1 MTEINNDLTKTTVWE
16 NRKAILICTVVATAS
31 FQYGLDVGLIGGFQ
45 SMTGFLEVFGYRD
58 PATLNGWNLT
68 STVQQL
74 ITSLMTLGAFVGSLL
89 AGPVSTYLNRRMS
102 ICLASVLCIVSTFI
116 LIFTTSL
123 GALYFARLLL
133 GIAKYAYF
141 RSV

>member
-1 MTEINNDLTKTTVWE
+1 MTGQVNNDLTKTTVWD
-16 NRKAILICTVVATAS
+16 NRKAIFICTLIATAS

-45 SMTGFLEVFGYRD
+45 SMTGFLEVYGYRD

-68 STVQQL
+68 SVVQQL

-89 AGPVSTYLNRRMS
+89 AGPVSSYLNRRMS
-102 ICLASVLCIVSTFI
+102 IVLASVLCIISTLI
-116 LIFTTSL
+116 LTLTTSL

-133 GIAKYAYF
+133 GIAKYHML
-141 RSV
+141 